1 MNIPSDGHKKENDP
15 PAAPR
20 SVAAAIHQHLC
31 EEAAQAPRPA
41 VQRGRPGPHRDRR
54 EALASARHHAFE
66 MLLALV
72 NAGEATQMCGHGRP
86 WALAE
91 EWAATSGAS
100 NLRDWER
107 IRSAILPPAGHA
119 DPTTIKGETG
129 RVVVSDLRTPG
140 TIDVG
145 LLRQQ
150 RDWLLSLGIAA
161 SPAEVAQLVK
171 ANSGHLDGLV
181 NLLDAML
188 DSAEG
193 YPTPDAG
200 LSRVVAGSPLGCA
213 ARGR

>member
-1 MNIPSDGHKKENDP
+1 MNISSDGHKRENDP

-20 SVAAAIHQHLC
+20 SVAAGIHEHLC
-31 EEAAQAPRPA
+31 EEATEAPRPA

-72 NAGEATQMCGHGRP
+72 NAGEATQACDVGRP
-86 WALAE
+86 WALAR
-91 EWAATSGAS
+91 EWAVTSAAS

-107 IRSAILPPAGHA
+107 ITSPISPAVGREDPPSVE
-119 DPTTIKGETG
+119 GETG
-129 RVVVSDLRTPG
+129 RVVVADLRTPG

-145 LLRQQ
+145 LLREQ
-150 RDWLLSLGIAA
+150 RDWLLSLASAA

-171 ANSGHLDGLV
+171 VDSGHLDGLV

-193 YPTPDAG
+193 YPMPGAG
-200 LSRVVAGSPLGCA
+200 LARPAAGCA
-213 ARGR
+213 ADCAVRAR

>member
-1 MNIPSDGHKKENDP
+1 MNSSSDGHKKENESP
-15 PAAPR
+15 APR
-20 SVAAAIHQHLC
+20 RSIAAAIHEHLC
-31 EEAAQAPRPA
+31 EEAAHAPRPA

-72 NAGEATQMCGHGRP
+72 NAGEATEMCGHGRS

-107 IRSAILPPAGHA
+107 IRSATRPPAGHN
-119 DPTTIKGETG
+119 DPASSEGETG

-150 RDWLLSLGIAA
+150 RNWLLSLASAA

-171 ANSGHLDGLV
+171 AKSGDLDGLV

-193 YPTPDAG
+193 YPTPGEG
-200 LSRVVAGSPLGCA
+200 LRQSAAGSPLGCA
-213 ARGR
+213 ARAR

>member
-1 MNIPSDGHKKENDP
+1 MNVPSNGHKKENDS
-15 PAAPR
+15 PAPRR
-20 SVAAAIHQHLC
+20 SVAAAIHEHLC

-72 NAGEATQMCGHGRP
+72 NAGQAAQVYEHGRP

-91 EWAATSGAS
+91 EWAAMSGAS

-107 IRSAILPPAGHA
+107 IRSAIKPPADHA
-119 DPTTIKGETG
+119 DPTIKRENG

-145 LLRQQ
+145 LLRQ
-150 RDWLLSLGIAA
+150 
-161 SPAEVAQLVK
+161 
-171 ANSGHLDGLV
+171 
-181 NLLDAML
+181 
-188 DSAEG
+188 
-193 YPTPDAG
+193 
-200 LSRVVAGSPLGCA
+200 
-213 ARGR
+213 